1 MATRWPRMV
10 LVLGSLAGLMLASTI
25 LRARETHYPLPP
37 VTERLL
43 YLQSGKV
50 ADRLALSFD
59 AVAADI
65 YWIRTIQHYG
75 RDNKNVNRA
84 NRYELLYPLLD
95 LTTTL
100 DPQFLIAYRFGSM
113 FLASSPPDGPGR
125 VDQALALLE
134 KGLAANP
141 DRWQIAQDVAFTHYL
156 HTGDYAQA
164 AVWFKRAADMPNG
177 PKWLLPLAATTA
189 ATGGNRA
196 GARQILEELLGSEE
210 AYIRKAARRI
220 LEQLEALDQV
230 DQLTGA
236 VRVFRE
242 RYGRNPASWDEMG
255 RAGFIRGAV
264 LDRYGVPFAL
274 DPKTG
279 VVSIGPTSPL
289 FLMPPTLKPR

>member
-1 MATRWPRMV
+1 MATRWPRLV
-10 LVLGSLAGLMLASTI
+10 LILGSLTGLVLASTI
-25 LRARETHYPLPP
+25 LRARETNYPLPP
-37 VTERLL
+37 ATERLL

-75 RDNKNVNRA
+75 RDNKNVSRE

-156 HTGDYAQA
+156 YTGDFAQA
-164 AVWFKRAADMPNG
+164 AAWFKRAADMPNG

-189 ATGGNRA
+189 ASGGNRA
-196 GARQILEELLGSEE
+196 GARQLLEELLTSEE
-210 AYIRKAARRI
+210 AYIRQAAGRI
-220 LEQLEALDQV
+220 LEQLGALDQV
-230 DQLTGA
+230 DQLMGA
-236 VRVFRE
+236 VRLFRE
-242 RYGRNPASWDEMG
+242 RHARNPADWDEMA
-255 RAGFIRGAV
+255 RAGIIRGPV

-274 DPKTG
+274 DPNTG
-279 VVSIGPTSPL
+279 VVSIGPSSPL
-289 FLMPPTLKPR
+289 LPLPPTLKPR